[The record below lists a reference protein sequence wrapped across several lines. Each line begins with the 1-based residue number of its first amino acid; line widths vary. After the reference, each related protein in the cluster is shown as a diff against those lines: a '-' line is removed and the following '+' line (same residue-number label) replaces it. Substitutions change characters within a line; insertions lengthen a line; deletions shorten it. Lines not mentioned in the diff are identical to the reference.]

1 MLVPR
6 CHHSHHAAAL
16 GSSASGALWPAF
28 SQQVGTGTVAVHSRR
43 MLDGHME
50 DEIVQWHNSPAVVGF
65 GLIFDGDLT
74 MPSLALFSD
83 WLQSPIGLKKLK
95 YGK

>member
-28 SQQVGTGTVAVHSRR
+28 SQQVGTGIVAVHSRR
-43 MLDGHME
+43 MLDGHMSSRLYLE
-50 DEIVQWHNSPAVVGF
+50 KKGIACGWKHFFFKSTLPMNEVG
-65 GLIFDGDLT
+65 GN
-74 MPSLALFSD
+74 
-83 WLQSPIGLKKLK
+83 
-95 YGK
+95 